1 MAESMGSG
9 QPCLFAKQTSHGTQ
23 AFESPALR
31 QILSYPLLA
40 ISYQLQIFDSL
51 HFGQVAELDRRRAVT
66 PLSGLQT

>member
-1 MAESMGSG
+1 MGSG
-9 QPCLFAKQTSHGTQ
+9 QPYLFAKQVSLGTQ

-31 QILSYPLLA
+31 QL
-40 ISYQLQIFDSL
+40 SYQLSAIGYQPEQIFDNL